1 MWEQENRVLYGDF
14 AGVIEGNADVAGY
27 SGAPLAKKLGL
38 KAGNRIA
45 VIGAPLSFLETLGE
59 IPPDVSISTDLR
71 CRGAFDL
78 ILFFAPDLTS
88 LRRFAR
94 LAERLTPAGGLWVAW
109 PKKASGVTTDLTD
122 GAVRAFGLN
131 AGLVDNKVCAVDET
145 WSGLRF
151 VYRLIDRPAR
161 PT

>member
-88 LRRFAR
+88 LRVLCTASRTSDAGRRSLGR
-94 LAERLTPAGGLWVAW
+94 LAQE
-109 PKKASGVTTDLTD
+109 GV
-122 GAVRAFGLN
+122 RRN
-131 AGLVDNKVCAVDET
+131 
-145 WSGLRF
+145 
-151 VYRLIDRPAR
+151 DRPDRRRGPGIRSERR
-161 PT
+161 PRR